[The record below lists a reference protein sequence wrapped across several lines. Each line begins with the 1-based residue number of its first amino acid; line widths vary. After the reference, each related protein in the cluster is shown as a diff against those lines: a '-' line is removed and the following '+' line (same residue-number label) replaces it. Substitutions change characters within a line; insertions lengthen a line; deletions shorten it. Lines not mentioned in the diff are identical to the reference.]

1 MRRRVRH
8 REPLAEPDR
17 WRFDPSAT
25 RRPVLAHRGAGDPA
39 VRCVVSDVVWSEVVA
54 LLRWARAGTRGP
66 PASETGVLWRLA
78 AGCGDLLRRLPAL
91 SDEIEEPWRPA
102 PPVDPLPELPA
113 RARVDRA
120 AGRLTRLL
128 AAPGPVPLKT
138 LAAEVDALG
147 EAAISALVERT
158 TTRPGEDA

>member
-1 MRRRVRH
+1 M
-8 REPLAEPDR
+8 AEPGN
-17 WRFDPSAT
+17 WLFDPSAT
-25 RRPVLAHRGAGDPA
+25 RRLVLAHRGADDPA
-39 VRCVVSDVVWSEVVA
+39 VRCVVSDVVWSEVVV
-54 LLRWARAGTRGP
+54 LLRWARAGTHGR

-91 SDEIEEPWRPA
+91 SDEIDEPWRRA
-102 PPVDPLPELPA
+102 PSVAPVEDLSP

-128 AAPGPVPLKT
+128 TAPGPVPWQR

-147 EAAISALVERT
+147 EAAIGALVERAAAL
-158 TTRPGEDA
+158 PGGHA